1 MFFESNMKSWHKR
14 VSSVK
19 ESCCIW
25 CIWWGRRQDEMPTCS
40 SGVKTPYFS
49 AHPLTH
55 PWKSYREQF
64 GVHAAGAEY
73 ELTNCCTSRASRK
86 YRHKW
91 RHKSIPINFLHDKM
105 EEKCQVNLPKLSC
118 NQPTHS
124 LIFHLSGP
132 IWTRPAQHQTKERL
146 VQRAAGEHGETFSS

>member
-19 ESCCIW
+19 
-25 CIWWGRRQDEMPTCS
+25 QAAVFDVFDEG
-40 SGVKTPYFS
+40 GVRTRCRPAHQEWKHHIS
-49 AHPLTH
+49 AHPFTH

-73 ELTNCCTSRASRK
+73 ELTNRCTSRASRK